1 MRASK
6 YEALVNQPR
15 DAVIS
20 FKCDPPNAVNIVV
33 LTEGILV
40 DHGTFERHTAVVAF
54 IEEKY
59 MFFADQA
66 DTARQ
71 QVVRGVSCDFNVYF
85 REP

>member
-1 MRASK
+1 M
-6 YEALVNQPR
+6 NQPR

-20 FKCDPPNAVNIVV
+20 FLCGPANSVNVGV
-33 LTEGILV
+33 TTEGVYV
-40 DHGTFERHTAVVAF
+40 DHGTFERHPAVVAF

-59 MFFADQA
+59 MFFADHA

-71 QVVRGVSCDFNVYF
+71 RIARGVSCDFNVYF